1 MVQRSVCHARAR
13 ETEETGVRSGGRSS
27 GSGSDEW
34 PGHNRARDDHAN
46 GNGGEGASR
55 EAVML
60 VYEFPLCSSV
70 PSVVIVSLIDN
81 REHKGRRA
89 LPHIAILYPA
99 A

>member
-1 MVQRSVCHARAR
+1 
-13 ETEETGVRSGGRSS
+13 
-27 GSGSDEW
+27 
-34 PGHNRARDDHAN
+34 
-46 GNGGEGASR
+46 
-55 EAVML
+55 ML